1 MYFTLLKGILV
12 IKDSIASV
20 VLSLISEVI
29 SMKISLLKFI
39 LFIFSCE
46 TNQMISIN
54 CILFLLKYL
63 NKLFF
68 FCFVVIIQS
77 AFCYFYI
84 RSYIF

>member
-46 TNQMISIN
+46 TT
-54 CILFLLKYL
+54 FLET
-63 NKLFF
+63 
-68 FCFVVIIQS
+68 
-77 AFCYFYI
+77 
-84 RSYIF
+84 